1 MLNRPRGANRLMPE
15 RLPVLF
21 DLTGRVAIVT
31 GGAGLLGRQYF
42 RTLLGAGARVVVAD
56 LPAAGS
62 VGVAAAAMKECG
74 GEAIGVDVDVTKK
87 DSVDRM
93 VAAALD
99 RWSRLDILVNNAAID
114 PKFDAGVANQQANTF
129 EDYPVE
135 LWEKSLDVNLTGPF
149 LCSQAAGRV
158 MREARSGV
166 IVNISST
173 YGVVAPDQRLY
184 QRDGE
189 VEQTLFKPAAYAV
202 TKAGIAHLTRYLA
215 TYWAPHG
222 IRVNT
227 LTPHGVF
234 NSQDEQFVRRYAER
248 CPLGRMA
255 RIDEMNGPLLFL
267 VSDAS
272 SYMTGANLIVDGG
285 WTAW

>member
-1 MLNRPRGANRLMPE
+1 M
-15 RLPVLF
+15 F
-21 DLTGRVAIVT
+21 DLGGRTAIIT
-31 GGAGLLGRQYF
+31 GGAGLLGRQYT

-56 LPAAGS
+56 LDRESAE
-62 VGVAAAAMKECG
+62 AAAAAAVEDAG
-74 GEAIGVDVDVTKK
+74 GEALGLAVDIR
-87 DSVDRM
+87 DREQIDGL
-93 VAAALD
+93 VANVLE
-99 RWSRLDILVNNAAID
+99 RWGRIDILVNNAAID
-114 PKFDAGVANQQANTF
+114 PKFDAAVADRQANTF
-129 EDYPVE
+129 EDFPLP
-135 LWEKSLDVNLTGPF
+135 LWEQSLDVNLTGTF
-149 LCSQAAGRV
+149 LCCQAVGRA
-158 MREARSGV
+158 MIAQRQGV
-166 IVNISST
+166 VVNISST

-189 VEQTLFKPAAYAV
+189 EEQRLFKPAAYAV
-202 TKAGIAHLTRYLA
+202 TKAGVAHLTRYLA
-215 TYWAPHG
+215 VYWAPHN

-255 RIDEMNGPLLFL
+255 RADEMNGPLLFL